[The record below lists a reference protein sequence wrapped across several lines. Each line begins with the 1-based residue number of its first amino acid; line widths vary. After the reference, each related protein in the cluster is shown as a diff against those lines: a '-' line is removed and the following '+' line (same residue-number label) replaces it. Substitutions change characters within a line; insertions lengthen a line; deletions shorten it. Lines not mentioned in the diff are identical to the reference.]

1 MTTNWMMILVKKV
14 FTFFSPKSS
23 VCHARLRA
31 GLFIQETA
39 YGGLSY
45 KVKKDLTGSFCRIH
59 KVLGFICQSRYA
71 SAAPSSL
78 QFATPASSGISL
90 QMTLSVARTAPASLQ
105 LFSQFLI
112 HSPSPHP

>member
-45 KVKKDLTGSFCRIH
+45 KARKKPWITIQGLE
-59 KVLGFICQSRYA
+59 LGYKDSN
-71 SAAPSSL
+71 L
-78 QFATPASSGISL
+78 E
-90 QMTLSVARTAPASLQ
+90 MTESESVALPFGDSPLSFVLCFFSVSLSDKMYYIAPLRKMQ
-105 LFSQFLI
+105 VFF
-112 HSPSPHP
+112 

>member
-45 KVKKDLTGSFCRIH
+45 KVKREF
-59 KVLGFICQSRYA
+59 V
-71 SAAPSSL
+71 
-78 QFATPASSGISL
+78 
-90 QMTLSVARTAPASLQ
+90 ASLQ
-105 LFSQFLI
+105 LKLFFKQQTIIEQILKIAQNYPTISKTASSDDPFFI
-112 HSPSPHP
+112 KA

>member
-45 KVKKDLTGSFCRIH
+45 KGTKNVPWHIL
-59 KVLGFICQSRYA
+59 
-71 SAAPSSL
+71 
-78 QFATPASSGISL
+78 
-90 QMTLSVARTAPASLQ
+90 APAAVTCDIYLIRRSAYPRGA
-105 LFSQFLI
+105 FLI
-112 HSPSPHP
+112 YRKAIFCKLKNSFKA

>member
-45 KVKKDLTGSFCRIH
+45 KVKKEQHFHTVPLKDYPTIFSTAL
-59 KVLGFICQSRYA
+59 SRYSFSTAWKAPLSAA
-71 SAAPSSL
+71 SAYSGLIGILPSTSVPSS
-78 QFATPASSGISL
+78 ATISSI
-90 QMTLSVARTAPASLQ
+90 
-105 LFSQFLI
+105 
-112 HSPSPHP
+112 

>member
-45 KVKKDLTGSFCRIH
+45 KVKKHPHTDVFFPYPGIFFLYFAAIASISIRPPFGSLATSTQERAGADSL
-59 KVLGFICQSRYA
+59 KY
-71 SAAPSSL
+71 SA
-78 QFATPASSGISL
+78 
-90 QMTLSVARTAPASLQ
+90 
-105 LFSQFLI
+105 
-112 HSPSPHP
+112 

>member
-45 KVKKDLTGSFCRIH
+45 KVKKH
-59 KVLGFICQSRYA
+59 CQTDNA
-71 SAAPSSL
+71 PHFMQLAAIL
-78 QFATPASSGISL
+78 QAL
-90 QMTLSVARTAPASLQ
+90 
-105 LFSQFLI
+105 
-112 HSPSPHP
+112 

>member
-45 KVKKDLTGSFCRIH
+45 KEKKDRAFKATIFFIH
-59 KVLGFICQSRYA
+59 
-71 SAAPSSL
+71 
-78 QFATPASSGISL
+78 
-90 QMTLSVARTAPASLQ
+90 
-105 LFSQFLI
+105 
-112 HSPSPHP
+112 

>member
-1 MTTNWMMILVKKV
+1 MILVKKV

-45 KVKKDLTGSFCRIH
+45 KVKLQKTPINNQSLRKEATNGFEPMIRELQSH
-59 KVLGFICQSRYA
+59 ALPLG
-71 SAAPSSL
+71 
-78 QFATPASSGISL
+78 
-90 QMTLSVARTAPASLQ
+90 
-105 LFSQFLI
+105 
-112 HSPSPHP
+112 

>member
-45 KVKKDLTGSFCRIH
+45 KVKKKLAETSPFLFCWFTRNCLIRIF
-59 KVLGFICQSRYA
+59 VEGQ
-71 SAAPSSL
+71 
-78 QFATPASSGISL
+78 
-90 QMTLSVARTAPASLQ
+90 VAVP
-105 LFSQFLI
+105 
-112 HSPSPHP
+112 

>member
-45 KVKKDLTGSFCRIH
+45 KAKIILRN
-59 KVLGFICQSRYA
+59 
-71 SAAPSSL
+71 L
-78 QFATPASSGISL
+78 QHDFHGL
-90 QMTLSVARTAPASLQ
+90 
-105 LFSQFLI
+105 
-112 HSPSPHP
+112 H

>member
-45 KVKKDLTGSFCRIH
+45 KVKNGQF
-59 KVLGFICQSRYA
+59 QSELPIYY
-71 SAAPSSL
+71 
-78 QFATPASSGISL
+78 
-90 QMTLSVARTAPASLQ
+90 
-105 LFSQFLI
+105 
-112 HSPSPHP
+112 

>member
-45 KVKKDLTGSFCRIH
+45 KAKNSQLRIPYYEAGCN
-59 KVLGFICQSRYA
+59 L
-71 SAAPSSL
+71 P
-78 QFATPASSGISL
+78 
-90 QMTLSVARTAPASLQ
+90 
-105 LFSQFLI
+105 LI
-112 HSPSPHP
+112 LL